1 MKRAMILAISL
12 YQRTVSP
19 YLPSTCRYFPTC
31 SHYSQEAVERY
42 GVLKGGWLGL
52 KRLGR
57 CRPMGGAGYDPLP

>member
-12 YQRTVSP
+12 YQNNVSP

-42 GVLKGGWLGL
+42 GVLKGGWMGL